1 MIQSIKMSSR
11 QRRGRTLH
19 HTSSR
24 TLHAA
29 LLTFLLAHPAFAD
42 VTWLSPSAGDIY
54 GPADTLVAKWTADK
68 DITSPS
74 FRLCLAKSGNDDDN
88 GGDGGSD
95 NDGIESRSDDG
106 LGARGTDIGGCGSQT
121 WPDVTRSGGASM
133 MSMCVFLG

>member
-1 MIQSIKMSSR
+1 MPSP

-19 HTSSR
+19 SYSSR
-24 TLHAA
+24 TLQIA
-29 LLTFLLAHPAFAD
+29 LLTLLLAHPALAD
-42 VTWLSPSAGDIY
+42 VTWLSPSPGDIY

-74 FRLCLAKSGNDDDN
+74 FRLCLAKGGNGDDN

-106 LGARGTDIGGCGSQT
+106 LGSRGSGIGGCGSQT

-133 MSMCVFLG
+133 MSMCVLFG